1 MTDNDRESEI
11 NIDYEFINQFAGMRM
26 TAVQPEF
33 LEEIGRVVANFA
45 LLEYELFLLIH
56 GLLGTEPEISRIVT
70 CELSFKNLIE
80 LSSSLIKQIHGESV
94 LQKYKEILKAVI
106 EADEKRNLV
115 VHSQW
120 GSAQTHI
127 IRSKTTAK
135 RAKGLNVQ
143 REKYTK
149 ADLENVVLVI
159 SKAILSVEIFRKQLG
174 YDQWV

>member
-1 MTDNDRESEI
+1 MK
-11 NIDYEFINQFAGMRM
+11 M

-56 GLLGTEPEISRIVT
+56 GLLGTEPEISRIVSS
-70 CELSFKNLIE
+70 ELSFKNLVE
-80 LSSSLIKQIHGESV
+80 LSSSLIKQIHGENV
-94 LQKYKEILKAVI
+94 LQKYKEIIKVVT
-106 EADEKRNLV
+106 EAEEKRNLI

-120 GSAQTHI
+120 GSAQTYV

-135 RAKGLNVQ
+135 RAKGLNIQ

-149 ADLENVVLVI
+149 VDLENVVLLV
-159 SKAILSVEIFRKQLG
+159 SRAILSVEMFRKQLG
-174 YDQWV
+174 YTQWV